1 MSTQATTGARAATRR
16 MPLLNVFRDAW
27 QYAGTSEGARRLAAK
42 SGASPAFLAV
52 LATATPGPASFR
64 QIAAALPHV
73 APDDLELWLSAMC
86 EMGLLATVDD
96 APVDEALEPPAAVA
110 AESSAKAAFEPSA
123 KAAAEPST
131 KAAAEPSA
139 KAAAE
144 PPLKVVVEPTA
155 KVAAESSAKAVVE
168 PSLQVVFEPPA
179 KVVVEPPVEVKP
191 AQPGR
196 GRPVVLLV
204 DADQDARAAWR
215 GALDGMAVEILESA
229 RLEEVEDLIRARKPA
244 WVVLGM
250 RGEDFEGIHLL
261 KALKRPR
268 APRVCKVCFVVPPGH
283 LPTIEDHDSAKRA
296 DALAA
301 TAEDVGRVVARE
313 PGEAVVE
320 MRQTKRLRPVLELRL
335 VD

>member
-1 MSTQATTGARAATRR
+1 MSTQATLGGRAATRR
-16 MPLLNVFRDAW
+16 LPLLNVFRDAW
-27 QYAGTSEGARRLAAK
+27 QYAGTAEGARRLAAK

-52 LATATPGPASFR
+52 LATAIPGPASFG

-86 EMGLLATVDD
+86 EMGLLATVDN
-96 APVDEALEPPAAVA
+96 APAEEAPEPSAEGAAGPPPEALFA
-110 AESSAKAAFEPSA
+110 SSAKAAAQPP
-123 KAAAEPST
+123 AE
-131 KAAAEPSA
+131 
-139 KAAAE
+139 
-144 PPLKVVVEPTA
+144 VVVT
-155 KVAAESSAKAVVE
+155 
-168 PSLQVVFEPPA
+168 PPA
-179 KVVVEPPVEVKP
+179 EVKP
-191 AQPGR
+191 ARPGR

-204 DADQDARAAWR
+204 DADPHTRAAWR
-215 GALDGMAVEILESA
+215 GALTRSGVEIVEA
-229 RLEEVEDLIRARKPA
+229 AQLEEVEAIIGERKPA

-268 APRVCKVCFVVPPGH
+268 APSACKVCFVVPPGH

-301 TAEDVGRVVARE
+301 TAEDVGRAVARA

-320 MRQTKRLRPVLELRL
+320 MRRTGRLRQALELRL